1 MIGLIL
7 IALLTTGDVKPATMP
22 EIRVS
27 FFQAATEIGQR
38 EDFFE
43 MMESMPKKS
52 AIVKVYYGAAQAMM
66 AEVVFNP
73 YTKLNHFVEGKNFIE
88 EAIAER
94 PEEAELRYVRYLI
107 QSNAPDFLDYNKDIP
122 DDLKFI
128 CAAIEQANE
137 KESWMFQFLEYRSL
151 QKAKLDANGKS

>member
-38 EDFFE
+38 EDFFK
-43 MMESMPKKS
+43 MMESLPKTS
-52 AIVKVYYGAAQAMM
+52 AIVKAYYGAAQAMM

-88 EAIAER
+88 EAIDER
-94 PEEAELRYVRYLI
+94 PEQAELRYVRYLI
-107 QSNAPDFLDYNKDIP
+107 QLNAPDFLDYRREIP
-122 DDLKFI
+122 DDLKI
-128 CAAIEQANE
+128 IYAAIEQT
-137 KESWMFQFLEYRSL
+137 KEEETWMSQFLEYRSL
-151 QKAKLDANGKS
+151 QKATLEANRKK

>member
-7 IALLTTGDVKPATMP
+7 IALLTGGDVKPATMP

-27 FFQAATEIGQR
+27 FFQATTEIGQR
-38 EDFFE
+38 ENFFE
-43 MMESMPKKS
+43 MMESIPKAS
-52 AIVKVYYGAAQAMM
+52 PLVKVYYGAAQAMM

-73 YTKLNHFVEGKNFIE
+73 YTKLNHFIEGKNFIE

-122 DDLKFI
+122 DDLKFS
-128 CAAIEQANE
+128 ARPLNKQ
-137 KESWMFQFLEYRSL
+137 MRRSL
-151 QKAKLDANGKS
+151 GCFNF